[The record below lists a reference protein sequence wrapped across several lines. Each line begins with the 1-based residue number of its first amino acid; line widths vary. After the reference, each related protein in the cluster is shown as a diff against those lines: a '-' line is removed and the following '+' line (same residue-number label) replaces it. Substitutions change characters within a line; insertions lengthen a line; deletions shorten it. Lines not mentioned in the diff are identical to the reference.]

1 MKKIIALLLALCLL
15 LTFTACD
22 GKKENKETKPD
33 GGEPSVPAQ
42 TTPAETTESVL
53 DIDNRYEDDS
63 KYEGGVTI
71 PETVLYDA
79 KDIKIVATRVD
90 VSWDE
95 PVIIVEV
102 ENNSDKDINVS
113 VGNLIINGVSTYGD
127 LTVDVSAGKKAV
139 AELEV
144 YSLYLAYA
152 KIGGLD
158 EIGSIGCEG
167 AEIFDDK
174 WNVID
179 TFGFDIRTSIADTMK
194 YTPDVS
200 GNVIY
205 EDDYIKVTHQPDFE
219 AYMGD
224 EEYMFVIEN
233 KQDCMLDINF
243 DDISVNGYM
252 ANVFAYGYVSGKTVC
267 FVPMTICDD
276 DLTELG
282 IKAADITEVSFK
294 VEYSDMDYELRK
306 STEEITVKID

>member
-95 PVIIVEV
+95 PVVIVEV

-167 AEIFDDK
+167 AEIFDD
-174 WNVID
+174 
-179 TFGFDIRTSIADTMK
+179 
-194 YTPDVS
+194 
-200 GNVIY
+200 
-205 EDDYIKVTHQPDFE
+205 
-219 AYMGD
+219 
-224 EEYMFVIEN
+224 
-233 KQDCMLDINF
+233 
-243 DDISVNGYM
+243 
-252 ANVFAYGYVSGKTVC
+252 
-267 FVPMTICDD
+267 TI
-276 DLTELG
+276 LNL
-282 IKAADITEVSFK
+282 K
-294 VEYSDMDYELRK
+294 
-306 STEEITVKID
+306 